1 MPRSKKPI
9 KIAPGDLVSI
19 VEAPTV
25 FGAGWSR
32 RSILRRID
40 SGEFKE
46 GVHWIDEAPI
56 GAVHRRIKLV
66 KPAIEAHLS
75 TPAGAR

>member
-1 MPRSKKPI
+1 MPRSKKTI
-9 KIAPGDLVSI
+9 TIQPGDLVAI
-19 VEAPTV
+19 VEAPSV

-46 GVHWIDEAPI
+46 GVHWIDEAPV
-56 GAVHRRIKLV
+56 GSRHRRIKLV
-66 KPAIEAHLS
+66 KPEIEAHLS
-75 TPAGAR
+75 IPAGAR